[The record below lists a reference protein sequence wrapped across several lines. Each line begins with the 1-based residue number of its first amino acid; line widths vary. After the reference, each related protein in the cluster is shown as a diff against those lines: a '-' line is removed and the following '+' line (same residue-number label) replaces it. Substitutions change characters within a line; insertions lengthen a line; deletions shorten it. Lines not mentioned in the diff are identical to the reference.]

1 MTDITSLP
9 ATELVRCIAARTLSA
24 REVAE
29 AALARVAALDP
40 AVNAVVTVNQSAIET
55 AKAID
60 ARLAA
65 GTPARPLEGVPVL
78 VKDNIETKGLR
89 TTWGSRIHADHVPDE
104 DAIVVERLKAAGAI
118 VLGKSN
124 TPEFAADPHTA
135 NLVFGTTR
143 NPWDLMRTAGGSSGG
158 TAAGIAA
165 GFAPIGLGT
174 DLGGSIRIPASF
186 NGLVGIRPAPG
197 RVPIYPSAYGWDTFV
212 EHVVGPLAT
221 TVADAALM
229 LSVLAG
235 PDDRDP
241 SSLPADGLDFV
252 AAASPTSL
260 VGKRIALTPD
270 FGGIVPVDDTVRAL
284 AAKAANSFREF
295 GCIVEEVSFDARD
308 LGDIILG
315 TRGFGVV
322 ARFKDLYA
330 KHAAEMTAPLRGQI
344 EAALA
349 IDVETVARAERLRT
363 LYWRRVAAFM
373 ATYDYIVAPSCGGLP
388 FRLDAPLPTE
398 VGGKPVARFYDV
410 FRMTYATSVTGLPAV
425 AVPAGFTPEGLPVG
439 IQIHARRNREDLAIA
454 AAAAYERAH
463 PEHFRRPTIRP
474 ETAGPIPAT
483 LPSAG
488 NMMASR

>member
-9 ATELVRCIAARTLSA
+9 ATELVRCVAARTVSA
-24 REVAE
+24 RDVTE
-29 AALARVAALDP
+29 AALACVAELNP
-40 AVNAVVTVNQSAIET
+40 AVNAIVTLNPRAIED
-55 AKAID
+55 AAAAD
-60 ARLAA
+60 ARLASGA
-65 GTPARPLEGVPVL
+65 PARPLEGVPVL
-78 VKDNIETKGLR
+78 VKDNIETKDLR
-89 TTWGSRIHADHVPDE
+89 TTWGSRIHADHIPSE

-135 NLVFGTTR
+135 NLLFGTTR

-158 TAAGIAA
+158 TGAGIAA

-197 RVPIYPSAYGWDTFV
+197 RVPLYPSAYGWDTFV
-212 EHVVGPLAT
+212 EHVAGPLAT

-241 SSLPADGLDFV
+241 SSLPSYGLDFV
-252 AAASPTSL
+252 AASSPASL
-260 VGKRIALTPD
+260 AGKRIAFTAD
-270 FGGIVPVDDTVRAL
+270 FGGLVPVDDTVRAL
-284 AAKAANSFREF
+284 AAKAAESFRAF
-295 GCIVEEVSFDARD
+295 GCIVEDASFDARD
-308 LGDIILG
+308 LRDIIVG

-330 KHAAEMTAPLRGQI
+330 THAAEMTAPLRGQI

-363 LYWRRVAAFM
+363 LYWRRVAEFM
-373 ATYDYIVAPSCGGLP
+373 TRYDFIVAPSCGGLP
-388 FRLDAPLPTE
+388 FRLDAPLPSE

-410 FRMTYATSVTGLPAV
+410 FLMTYATSVTGLPAV
-425 AVPAGFTPEGLPVG
+425 AVPAGFTPDGLPVG
-439 IQIHARRNREDLAIA
+439 IQILSRRNREDLAIMA
-454 AAAAYERAH
+454 AATYEQAH
-463 PEHFRRPTIRP
+463 PEHFRRPTVRP